1 MSEKVYEMM
10 DWPEIEAVV
19 YSEESEPKKLL
30 GPRVTPEGILI
41 QCFLPGAQKVKVV
54 LTKGREEYEMEQ
66 EDEAGYYAVLIPG
79 DKIPKYKYEAEYEE
93 GKVEKFYDPYAFEKQ
108 INVEEEQQFCAGICY
123 NIYEKLG
130 AHPMTIQ

>member
-19 YSEESEPKKLL
+19 YSEESEPKKLF

-54 LTKGREEYEMEQ
+54 LTKGREE
-66 EDEAGYYAVLIPG
+66 
-79 DKIPKYKYEAEYEE
+79 
-93 GKVEKFYDPYAFEKQ
+93 
-108 INVEEEQQFCAGICY
+108 
-123 NIYEKLG
+123 
-130 AHPMTIQ
+130 